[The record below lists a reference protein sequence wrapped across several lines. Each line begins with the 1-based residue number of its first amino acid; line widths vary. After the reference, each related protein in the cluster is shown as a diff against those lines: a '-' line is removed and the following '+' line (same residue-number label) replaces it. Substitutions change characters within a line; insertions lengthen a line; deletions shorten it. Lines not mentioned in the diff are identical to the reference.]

1 MLTSH
6 ITIATAGSITIQEKA
21 LNYLDGTFPGK
32 GGIEIYQQRWL
43 PDDDARAVLVIA
55 HGYGEHS
62 GRYGNLVDFFVPRG
76 FGIYALDHR
85 GHGRS
90 GGERVHIDSFDD
102 YVDDLKTY
110 FDRIREDVAD
120 TPVYLLG
127 HSMGV
132 SIAVSYAARY
142 QSELAGL
149 ILSGG
154 GMGRRGPRPAGA
166 KQPDLAATVSK
177 DPAVVQ
183 AYRDDPLVF
192 HGTPPASRRA
202 AMAEL
207 SEALPGRVRAITLP
221 VLIVAGG
228 ASPLGDAEGSQQIYE
243 QVSSED
249 KTLKLYDGL
258 MHEIFNEPE
267 RARVFDDLLA
277 WLESH

>member
-1 MLTSH
+1 M
-6 ITIATAGSITIQEKA
+6 
-21 LNYLDGTFPGK
+21 
-32 GGIEIYQQRWL
+32 
-43 PDDDARAVLVIA
+43 
-55 HGYGEHS
+55 
-62 GRYGNLVDFFVPRG
+62 PRG
-76 FGIYALDHR
+76 FAVYALDHR

-90 GGERVHIDSFDD
+90 GGERVHVDSFDD

-110 FDRIREDVAD
+110 FDQIRDDEAD
-120 TPVYLLG
+120 MPIYLLG

-132 SIAVSYAARY
+132 FIAVSYAARY
-142 QSELAGL
+142 QHELAGL

-154 GMGRRGPRPAGA
+154 GMGRRGPRAASA
-166 KQPDLAATVSK
+166 KPPDLAATVSK

-202 AMAEL
+202 AM
-207 SEALPGRVRAITLP
+207 SALNKAMPSRVRDITLP
-221 VLIVAGG
+221 VLIVAGS
-228 ASPLGDAEGSQQIYE
+228 ASPLGDSEGSQQLYA
-243 QVSSED
+243 QVSSTD

-267 RARVFDDLLA
+267 REHVFADLLA

>member
-1 MLTSH
+1 MRQL
-6 ITIATAGSITIQEKA
+6 E
-21 LNYLDGTFPGK
+21 GTFEGK
-32 GGIEIYQQRWL
+32 GGLTIFHQRWL
-43 PDDDARAVLVIA
+43 PDGAASAVLLIA

-62 GRYGNLVDFFVPRG
+62 GRYGNVVDEFVPRG
-76 FGIYALDHR
+76 YAAYALDHR
-85 GHGRS
+85 GHGKS
-90 GGERVHIDSFDD
+90 EGERVYVDHFDD
-102 YVDDLKTY
+102 YVDDLRIFYDYVRGETG
-110 FDRIREDVAD
+110 DRPI
-120 TPVYLLG
+120 YLLG

-142 QSELAGL
+142 QDELTGL
-149 ILSGG
+149 VLSGAG
-154 GMGRRGPRPAGA
+154 TGRRGPRPAGA
-166 KQPDLAATVSK
+166 KQVDLAATVSK

-207 SEALPGRVRAITLP
+207 SQSMPGRINAITLP
-221 VLIVAGG
+221 VLIIAGS
-228 ASPLGDAEGSQQIYE
+228 ASPLGDEEGSRLAYE

-249 KTLKLYDGL
+249 KTIKLYDGL

-267 RARVFDDLLA
+267 RDQVFADMLA